1 MFPMDLRVGDAVEV
15 VPCGNVG
22 VQRRRVLVPVGMFEG
37 LVGSRGAIHRVKI
50 GGCLFL
56 SPSNEVVVLSVPE
69 FNVSCKIELTQTGL
83 TGFVVYTAGQNA
95 RNCPIPED

>member
-1 MFPMDLRVGDAVEV
+1 MDLRVGDAVEV

-50 GGCLFL
+50 GKCLFL
-56 SPSNEVVVLSVPE
+56 SSFNEMVGFSVTE
-69 FNVSCKIELTQTGL
+69 FNVDCRIGLTQTGL
-83 TGFVVYTAGQNA
+83 TGFTVHPAGQNV